1 MITSFFRKS
10 ALINYAF
17 LVLALIIFYFIF
29 QIRQPQWGNSFVNYG
44 QNIGKLALLFGAV
57 FTTDF
62 IARKNGLSKG
72 SAYNVLTYVL
82 LLLFFPSV
90 FNNTKLLM
98 ANFFILLALRRVISM
113 QSLKLTKEKIFD
125 ASLWIFIAALFHFW
139 SIAFIFLVFISV
151 FFHVARDYRNWIL
164 PFLAF
169 IAVGVL
175 FLLFVTITNSPAIET
190 LIKNSATNF
199 SIDYFSNKYQNISF
213 SIYVTI
219 GLFFLMTL
227 LISFPKQPLMTLSS
241 YKKLTTAFIIGA
253 IVFSLSDQKSNELLI
268 FTCAPISIMATNYL
282 ETVKT
287 KVQSDFI
294 LLIVISCSLFV
305 FFHQL

>member
-17 LVLALIIFYFIF
+17 LIVALIIFFFTF
-29 QIRQPQWGNSFVNYG
+29 QIRQPQWENSFVNYS
-44 QNIGKLALLFGAV
+44 QNIGKLALLFGAI

-72 SAYNVLTYVL
+72 SAYTVLVYIL
-82 LLLFFPSV
+82 LLLFFPDV
-90 FNNTKLLM
+90 FNNTKLLI

-125 ASLWIFIAALFHFW
+125 ASFWVFIATLFHFW
-139 SIAFIFLVFISV
+139 SIAFILLVFISV

-169 IAVGVL
+169 FAVGVL
-175 FLLFVTITNSPAIET
+175 FLLFVTITNNTSLEA
-190 LIKNSATNF
+190 LVLNSTTNV

-213 SIYVTI
+213 SIFVTL
-219 GLFFLMTL
+219 GLFFLLTL
-227 LISFPKQPLMTLSS
+227 LLSFPKQPLMTLSS
-241 YKKLTTAFIIGA
+241 YKKIATAFIIGA
-253 IVFSLSDQKSNELLI
+253 FVFILSDNKSNDLLL
-268 FTCAPISIMATNYL
+268 FTCAPISIMAMNYL
-282 ETVKT
+282 EMAKT

-294 LLIVISCSLFV
+294 LLLIISCSLFV